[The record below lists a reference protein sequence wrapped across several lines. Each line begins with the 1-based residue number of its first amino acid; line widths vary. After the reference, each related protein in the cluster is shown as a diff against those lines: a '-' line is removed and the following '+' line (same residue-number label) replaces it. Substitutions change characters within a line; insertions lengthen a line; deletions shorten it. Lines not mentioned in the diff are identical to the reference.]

1 MPKAGEESLCENASG
16 TGWCETVDK
25 VLVRGGGGVV
35 QVEVEGFGYVGFE
48 GVGGGVLTDHNPVGV
63 NLTWTVGGRGLR
75 QSAIWGGPHG
85 TRWFSDVGVLGGRG
99 GG

>member
-1 MPKAGEESLCENASG
+1 M
-16 TGWCETVDK
+16 
-25 VLVRGGGGVV
+25 V